1 MCAELADLGMQLARR
16 AAAIALAGW
25 AEPEEPPTA
34 ESPPEPEPAAEPPT
48 PPAPTAR
55 PLRAAGLSVRALS
68 CKSSDPALIFT
79 RLAATVRDCIALQ
92 VRLTAGASTASR
104 GATLALRADPRRAP
118 LRDIF
123 DRITEHHPDRA
134 DLVRETTAR
143 IDADLTADPDRT
155 IDLSSLFFGI
165 CEDLGIEPDLAILP
179 DEFLGFTYEPP
190 ARNEAA
196 TNAPDPRATSPP

>member
-16 AAAIALAGW
+16 AATIALANW
-25 AEPEEPPTA
+25 AEPEAPPA
-34 ESPPEPEPAAEPPT
+34 EDTPPEPAPAAK
-48 PPAPTAR
+48 
-55 PLRAAGLSVRALS
+55 PLRAAGLSIRALS

-79 RLAATVRDCIALQ
+79 RLVASVRDCIALE
-92 VRLTAGASTASR
+92 VRLTAGASTTSR

-123 DRITEHHPDRA
+123 DRITKHHPDHT
-134 DLVRETTAR
+134 DLVRETIAR

-155 IDLSSLFFGI
+155 LELSSLFFGI
-165 CEDLGIEPDLAILP
+165 CEDLGIEPDLATLP
-179 DEFLGFTYEPP
+179 DEILGFTYVPP
-190 ARNEAA
+190 VRTKPV